1 MELVIQI
8 FLGILAAYTVL
19 GILVALLLVFRSVS
33 KLDPVLANSKKSVR
47 ILLFPG
53 MVATW
58 PFLLKKM
65 LKSEER

>member
-8 FLGILAAYTVL
+8 FLGTLAAYTIL
-19 GILVALLLVFRSVS
+19 GILVSLFLVFRSVS

>member
-65 LKSEER
+65 LKSEEQ

>member
-65 LKSEER
+65 LKSEGQ

>member
-33 KLDPVLANSKKSVR
+33 KLDPVLANSKKSGR